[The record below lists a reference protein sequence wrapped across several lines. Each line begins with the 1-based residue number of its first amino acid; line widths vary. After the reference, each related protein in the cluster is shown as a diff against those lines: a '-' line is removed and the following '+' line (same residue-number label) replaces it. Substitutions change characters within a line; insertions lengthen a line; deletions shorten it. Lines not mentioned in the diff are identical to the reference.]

1 MKLNVRYF
9 CWPSTALLLLVLLCP
24 VLAAQSQTQS
34 EKPDTDQKKK
44 ALSPEQLI
52 GQFQEKWDDDKWEKK
67 FRGLKYMRAT
77 GEAGWQ
83 TRMESMQALVA
94 TGKTAVP
101 ALMKSLND
109 EKVSTQIFAAQ
120 TLSYLAPHTDVAKLT
135 EAFRSAK
142 DPAVRLYLV
151 DTMGMTGKGKDIDW
165 NDLASSE
172 RNRDVRKHIG
182 YAKERENSP
191 VEESTIKS
199 LVDWD
204 IKTLNSAKM
213 NEPAPDFKLSTFDG
227 KEYSLKDF
235 KGKKP
240 VVLIFVYGDT

>member
-1 MKLNVRYF
+1 
-9 CWPSTALLLLVLLCP
+9 
-24 VLAAQSQTQS
+24 
-34 EKPDTDQKKK
+34 
-44 ALSPEQLI
+44 
-52 GQFQEKWDDDKWEKK
+52 
-67 FRGLKYMRAT
+67 
-77 GEAGWQ
+77 
-83 TRMESMQALVA
+83 METMQALVA

-101 ALMKSLND
+101 ALMKCLED
-109 EKVSTQIFAAQ
+109 EKVSTQVFAAQ
-120 TLSYLAPHTDVAKLT
+120 TLSYLAPHTDIAKLT
-135 EAFRSAK
+135 EAFRSAS

-151 DTMGMTGKGKDIDW
+151 DTMGMSGRGKEIDW
-165 NDLASSE
+165 KDLASDE

-182 YAKERENSP
+182 YAKEREGNP

-204 IKTLNSAKM
+204 IKTLDTARV

-240 VVLIFVYGDT
+240 VVLVFVYGDT

>member
-1 MKLNVRYF
+1 MKFNLRYF
-9 CWPSTALLLLVLLCP
+9 NWPSSMSLLLLILLSP
-24 VLAAQSQTQS
+24 VLVAQSQTAA
-34 EKPDTDQKKK
+34 TDQEKKN
-44 ALSPEQLI
+44 LSPEELI
-52 GQFQEKWDDDKWEKK
+52 QQFQEKWDDDKWEKT
-67 FRGLKYMRAT
+67 FRRLKYMRAT
-77 GEAGWQ
+77 DEKGWQ
-83 TRMESMQALVA
+83 TRMEAMQALVA

-101 ALMKSLND
+101 ALMKSLED

-199 LVDWD
+199 LVDWE
-204 IKTLNSAKM
+204 IITLNSAKM